1 MKQFYSNNK
10 RLIGIQNSGRRFFQ
24 NFVVLGL
31 LVCWSLPLMARQDEN
46 PISREE
52 GKLHYQQ
59 YDRGNTVPDFS
70 YCGYM
75 ASEKA
80 IPTVPVKVVLPP
92 VEGDATA
99 HIQAALEYVGS
110 LKADENGFRGAVLLQ
125 SGTYEVA
132 GQLQF
137 AQSGVVLRGSGQ
149 GETTLLGSGKTRETL
164 VRVLGRDNRAF
175 GDTLHI
181 TDDYVP
187 VNAQEVTVNGGIS
200 AGTKVMVVRPSTQ
213 AWIDALGMKD
223 FGGET
228 GWIGW
233 KPGGHNQYWDREVAN
248 AAEGKVT
255 FDVPLTNSLDQEY
268 GGGYLVAYHW
278 PGRIKNV
285 AIENLTMQSTYDQ
298 ANPKDE
304 DHRWSAIS
312 MENVQDAWVRQVE
325 FKHFAGSAVAVYKT
339 GRRITVEDC
348 RSLAPVSEVAG
359 ERRNTFFT
367 EGQQTLFQRCYSEFG
382 YHDFST
388 GLATA
393 GPNAFVQ
400 CKAYL
405 PHSFSGAQQGWA
417 SGVLFDIVRIDGH
430 ALVFANRMQEGRGA
444 GWTAAN
450 SVFWQCDA
458 AEIRNYSP
466 PTAQNWAFGAWAQFE
481 GNGHWIETNNHV
493 NPRSLYYAQLE
504 DRLGSLPLDPFLMS
518 VGSEPTS
525 SPSVEQAAEMTML
538 AREPLL
544 TMEEW
549 IRQAAERN
557 PIDTKASQAKAFSDL
572 KIDIEKADKTTAP
585 RVVIEDGRLT
595 WNGQLLTGQTQ
606 SVQWWRGS
614 LRPRDVERARPHVT
628 RFVPGRYGEGYT
640 DLIPE
645 VVSTMKA
652 EGSVA
657 LDHNYGLW
665 YERRRDDHERVRR
678 LDPDVWPPFYEQPF
692 ARSGQ
697 GEAWDRLSKYD
708 LTKYS
713 YFYWSRLDQ
722 FADLAERE
730 GILLMHQNYFQHNIL
745 EAGAHWADSPW
756 RTANNINDTGF
767 PEPPPY
773 AGDKRIFMDEYFYD
787 VDHPQRRELHRKF
800 IRQCLGNFADNS
812 NVLQFT
818 SAEYT
823 GPLHFTQFWFDVIG
837 EWEAETANDALIALS
852 ATKDVQDSILADP
865 VRSKLVDVIDIRY
878 WHPSEGEDYT
888 PLGGMH
894 MAPRQHARK
903 MKQGKETPGAI
914 YEGIRKYR
922 DQFPEK
928 AVIYSTP
935 AGSRMGWA
943 VLFAGGSLPN
953 LPVVADPYWKE
964 SLAMMKPVED
974 GSGDWL
980 MKNEKGD
987 VLIYLSTLDT
997 AGNTGFS
1004 GQIPEDGELL
1014 VIHSGSGEIIKRG
1027 VSPKEM
1033 NAGLS
1038 LEAEGPVVLWI
1049 KGK

>member
-1 MKQFYSNNK
+1 
-10 RLIGIQNSGRRFFQ
+10 
-24 NFVVLGL
+24 
-31 LVCWSLPLMARQDEN
+31 MARQDQN
-46 PISREE
+46 PISRQDDR
-52 GKLHYQQ
+52 LHYKK
-59 YDRGNTVPDFS
+59 DERGNRIVDFS
-70 YCGYM
+70 YCGFR
-75 ASEKA
+75 ASEEG
-80 IPTVPVKVVLPP
+80 IPSIPAKVVLSPS
-92 VEGDATA
+92 EGDMTQR
-99 HIQAALEYVGS
+99 IQSALDYTGQ
-110 LKADENGFRGAVLLQ
+110 LPADKNGFRGAVLLEP
-125 SGTYEVA
+125 GTYQVG
-132 GQLQF
+132 GQLVF
-137 AQSGVVLRGSGQ
+137 RHSGVILRGSGQ
-149 GETTLLGSGKTRETL
+149 GKTTVVGAGKTRETL
-164 VRVLGRDNRAF
+164 IRVLGKDDRRF
-175 GDTLHI
+175 GDTLNI
-181 TDDYVP
+181 TNDYVP
-187 VNAQEVTVNGGIS
+187 VNAQEVRLDGEIATGQTVL
-200 AGTKVMVVRPSTQ
+200 VVRPSTQ
-213 AWIDALGMKD
+213 AWIDTLQMVD

-233 KPGGHNQYWDREVAN
+233 KPGGHNQYWDRTIAKTS
-248 AAEGKVT
+248 EGILS
-255 FDVPLTNSLDQEY
+255 FEVPLTTAIDQKY
-268 GGGYLVAYHW
+268 GGGYVVTYQW
-278 PGRIKNV
+278 PGRIENV
-285 AIENLTMQSTYDQ
+285 GIENLTMRSTYDQ

-312 MENVQDAWVRQVE
+312 MENVQDAWVRQVD
-325 FKHFAGSAVAVYKT
+325 FRHFAGSAVAINQT

-348 RSLAPVSEVAG
+348 RSLAPVSEIGG

-481 GNGHWIETNNHV
+481 GNGQWVETNNHV

-504 DRLGSLPLDPFLMS
+504 DRLGDLPMDPFLMP
-518 VGSEPTS
+518 VGSEPSS
-525 SPSVEQAAEMTML
+525 SPTVEQAEEMTIL

-572 KIDIEKADKTTAP
+572 KIDIEKAEKTTAP
-585 RVVIEDGRLT
+585 PVVIESGRLT

-606 SVQWWRGS
+606 TVQWWRGS

-628 RFVPGRYGEGYT
+628 RFVPGRYGTGYT

-645 VVSTMKA
+645 VVATMKA

-708 LTKYS
+708 LTKFNH
-713 YFYWSRLDQ
+713 FYWSRLDQ
-722 FADLAERE
+722 FADLAEQE

-756 RTANNINDTGF
+756 RAANNINDTGF

-787 VDHPQRRELHRKF
+787 VDHPQRRNLHRKF

-878 WHPSEGEDYT
+878 WHPAEEGDYT
-888 PLGGMH
+888 PQGGKH

-903 MKQGKETPGAI
+903 MKQGKESPEAI
-914 YEGIRKYR
+914 YEGIRRYR
-922 DQFPEK
+922 KKFPEK

-953 LPVVADPYWKE
+953 LPEVDEPAWKE
-964 SLAMMKPVED
+964 SLATMKPVEE
-974 GSGDWL
+974 GSGNWS

-987 VLIYLSTLDT
+987 VLIYWSLMDK
-997 AGNTGFS
+997 AGNTDFS
-1004 GQIPEDGELL
+1004 DQIPEDGELL

-1033 NAGLS
+1033 NTGLS
-1038 LEAEGPVVLWI
+1038 LEVEGPVVLWI

>member
-1 MKQFYSNNK
+1 M
-10 RLIGIQNSGRRFFQ
+10 QNSGRRFFQ

-31 LVCWSLPLMARQDEN
+31 FLSWGQLVLARQAPK
-46 PISREE
+46 PISQQD
-52 GKLHYQQ
+52 GALVYQTSENG
-59 YDRGNTVPDFS
+59 DRIPDFS
-70 YCGYM
+70 FCGYE

-80 IPTVPVKVVLPP
+80 IPSVPAKVVMSPR
-92 VEGDATA
+92 EGDVTA
-99 HIQAALEYVGS
+99 QLQSAIDHVGT
-110 LKADENGFRGAVLLQ
+110 LAMDENGFRGAVLLEP
-125 SGTYEVA
+125 GIYEIG
-132 GQLQF
+132 GQLVF
-137 AQSGVVLRGSGQ
+137 SKSGVVLRGSGQ
-149 GETTLLGSGKTRETL
+149 GKTTLLGTGKTRETL
-164 VRVLGRDNRAF
+164 VRVLGQDDREY
-175 GDTLHI
+175 GDTLKI
-181 TDDYVP
+181 TDAYVP
-187 VNAQEVTVNGGIS
+187 VNARELTVASALS
-200 AGTKVMVVRPSTQ
+200 AGSQVMVVRPSTQ
-213 AWIDALGMKD
+213 AWIDELSMNE

-233 KPGGHNQYWDREVAN
+233 KPGGHDQYWDRTISKTD
-248 AAEGKVT
+248 EGKVA
-255 FDVPLTNSLDQEY
+255 FDVPLTNAIDQKY
-268 GGGYLVAYHW
+268 GGGFLVSYEW
-278 PGRIKNV
+278 PGRIQHV
-285 AIENLTMQSTYDQ
+285 GIEHLSMQSTYDQ
-298 ANPKDE
+298 SNPKDE
-304 DHRWSAIS
+304 DHRWSAVS
-312 MENVQDAWVRQVE
+312 MESVQDAWVRQVD
-325 FKHFAGSAVAVYKT
+325 FRHFAGSAVAVYKT

-348 RSLAPVSEVAG
+348 RSLAPVSEVGG

-367 EGQQTLFQRCYSEFG
+367 EGQQTLFQRCYSEYG

-417 SGVLFDIVRIDGH
+417 SGVLFDMVRIDGH

-481 GNGHWIETNNHV
+481 GNGQWIETNNHV
-493 NPRSLYYAQLE
+493 KPRSLYYAQLE
-504 DRLGSLPLDPFLMS
+504 DRLGDLPFEPFLMP
-518 VGSEPTS
+518 VGSEPSS
-525 SPSVEQAAEMTML
+525 SPTVEQATEMTVL

-544 TMEEW
+544 TMEKW
-549 IRQAAERN
+549 IQQAAIRN
-557 PIDTKASQAKAFSDL
+557 PIDPAAGSAKSLEAL
-572 KIDIEKADKTTAP
+572 GIEPKDQTSTAAP
-585 RVVIEDGRLT
+585 KVAVIKGKLT
-595 WNGQLLTGQTQ
+595 WDGQLLTGSTQT
-606 SVQWWRGS
+606 VQWWRGS
-614 LRPRDVERARPHVT
+614 LRPRDIGRSRPHVT
-628 RFVPGRYGEGYT
+628 RFVPGRYGTGYT
-640 DLIPE
+640 DVIPE
-645 VVSTMKA
+645 VVATMKA

-713 YFYWSRLDQ
+713 HFYWSRLDQ
-722 FADLAERE
+722 FADLAEQE
-730 GILLMHQNYFQHNIL
+730 GIILMHQNYFQHNIL

-756 RTANNINDTGF
+756 RSANNINDTGF

-773 AGDKRIFMDEYFYD
+773 AGDKRIFMDEYFYN

-812 NVLQFT
+812 NVMQFT

-823 GPLHFTQFWFDVIG
+823 GPLHFTEFWVDVIG
-837 EWEAETANDALIALS
+837 EWEAETGHDALVALS
-852 ATKDVQDSILADP
+852 ATKDVQDAILADP
-865 VRSKLVDVIDIRY
+865 VRKELVEVIDIRY
-878 WHPSEGEDYT
+878 WHPSESGDYA
-888 PLGGMH
+888 PQGGKH

-903 MKQGKETPGAI
+903 MKQGKETPAAI
-914 YEGIRKYR
+914 YEGIKRYR
-922 DQFPEK
+922 DQFPDK

-953 LPVVADPYWKE
+953 LPAVDAPAWKE
-964 SLAMMKPVED
+964 SLATMHPMESQNGHWIMQND
-974 GSGDWL
+974 
-980 MKNEKGD
+980 
-987 VLIYLSTLDT
+987 
-997 AGNTGFS
+997 
-1004 GQIPEDGELL
+1004 QGELL
-1014 VIHSGSGEIIKRG
+1014 VYIAEKEAMGSAGYHELAPKDGEAVFIHAGSGAIIKE
-1027 VSPKEM
+1027 VKTLSETTS
-1033 NAGLS
+1033 GLDIGADAP
-1038 LEAEGPVVLWI
+1038 LILWI
-1049 KGK
+1049 RKK